1 MNKNWAYGFAL
12 NHEGAGVGTI
22 YYAAKYFDQEN
33 ITNPASAEAYT
44 TAEIEAIRKNA
55 EAEADNY
62 RYDVPDN
69 AVVGM
74 NALNTDKVFWYD
86 EDNSSKITACANPL
100 GLDKETGEMKDA
112 DGKVIAIAIK

>member
-22 YYAAKYFDQEN
+22 YYAAKYFDRDN

-44 TAEIEAIRKNA
+44 TEEINAIKTGAEKEGA
-55 EAEADNY
+55 NY
-62 RYDVPDN
+62 RYDVPEN

-74 NALNTDKVFWYD
+74 NVLNTDEVFWYD
-86 EDNSSKITACANPL
+86 EVNSGKITACANYL
-100 GLDKETGEMKDA
+100 GLDKATGEMKDT
-112 DGKVIAIAIK
+112 DGNVIATAIK

>member
-22 YYAAKYFDQEN
+22 YYAAKYFNRDN

-44 TAEIEAIRKNA
+44 TEEIGAIKAGAEKEEA
-55 EAEADNY
+55 NY
-62 RYDVPDN
+62 RYDVPEN

-74 NALNTDKVFWYD
+74 NILNTDEVFWYD
-86 EDNSSKITACANPL
+86 EVNSGKITACANPL
-100 GLDKETGEMKDA
+100 GLDKATGEMKDA
-112 DGKVIAIAIK
+112 DGNVIATAIK